1 MQQAWRAFLG
11 TPGSGHAVQIYLD
24 IGELADSVAA
34 YLAAGWRLDEPAVLV
49 ATPEHLDVFDERLR
63 TLGWDSASLVDES
76 LLVTADAEETL
87 DALLVDGSPSA
98 EAFERVVGGLIDSA
112 AGPERG
118 PTRVFGEMVDLL
130 SERGRLDAALVL
142 EELWERAAERRSF
155 SLLCAYCL
163 DVFDRAA
170 QSQTLPTVCAHHSHV
185 LPAQRYA
192 RFARSVDS
200 ALDEVLGAREAGRI
214 YMLLGRQI
222 QEERIPAAQLI
233 LMWVSRNMPILAER
247 ILESA
252 RTHYL
257 AKAV

>member
-11 TPGSGHAVQIYLD
+11 TPGSGHGVQIYLD
-24 IGELADSVAA
+24 VDELADSLAA
-34 YLAAGWRLDEPAVLV
+34 YLAAGWQRDEPAALV
-49 ATPEHLDVFDERLR
+49 ATPVHLDVFYERLR
-63 TLGWDSASLVDES
+63 GLGWDPSSLEDEG

-87 DALLVDGSPSA
+87 AAVLADGFPSA
-98 EAFERVVGGLIDSA
+98 AAFDRVVGGLIDAA
-112 AGPERG
+112 AGPEGR

-130 SERGRLDAALVL
+130 RERGRLDAAIAL
-142 EELWERAAERRSF
+142 EELWEEAAERRSF
-155 SLLCAYCL
+155 SLLCGYRM
-163 DVFDRAA
+163 DVFDRAT
-170 QSQTLPTVCAHHSHV
+170 QTQMLPPVCAHHSHV

-222 QEERIPAAQLI
+222 QQERIPAAQLI
-233 LMWVSRNMPILAER
+233 LMWVSSNMPILAER

-257 AKAV
+257 AKVA